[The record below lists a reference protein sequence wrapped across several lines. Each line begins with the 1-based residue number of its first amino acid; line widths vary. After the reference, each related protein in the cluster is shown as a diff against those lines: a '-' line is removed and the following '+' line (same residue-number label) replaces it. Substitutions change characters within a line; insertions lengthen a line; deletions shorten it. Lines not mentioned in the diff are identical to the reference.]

1 MPSVLPH
8 GLGTSPSKC
17 WYSKHPLRSTFP
29 VHKELKGSSLK
40 SYYQNF
46 FLKYLIKSRSSP
58 PFKKYNFMGFFGG
71 LGRGEWM
78 RGRQIFCFT
87 EVYLSY
93 SNMHCKC
100 KSKKKKE
107 PWLYRYFHKVMPFS
121 TQEITWKMKPN
132 TDASQLIR
140 MTSIIQKHEETQE
153 EVPLDSKRC
162 NVLFIQFEHLTPAH
176 GSLQEWTEAGNA
188 AWGTRWPSCILPS
201 MRGQCLHTSQTEVAL
216 TDLPAA
222 PSLNKGSHSC
232 PLLTGQKII
241 SYF

>member
-1 MPSVLPH
+1 
-8 GLGTSPSKC
+8 
-17 WYSKHPLRSTFP
+17 
-29 VHKELKGSSLK
+29 
-40 SYYQNF
+40 
-46 FLKYLIKSRSSP
+46 
-58 PFKKYNFMGFFGG
+58 
-71 LGRGEWM
+71 
-78 RGRQIFCFT
+78 
-87 EVYLSY
+87 
-93 SNMHCKC
+93 
-100 KSKKKKE
+100 
-107 PWLYRYFHKVMPFS
+107 MPFS

-176 GSLQEWTEAGNA
+176 GSLQEWIEAGNA

-232 PLLTGQKII
+232 PSHRPENNFLLLIFIIYIVHTLTGWQKRIEQETWWLCL
-241 SYF
+241 SCCHCKSFSLSTLKWL